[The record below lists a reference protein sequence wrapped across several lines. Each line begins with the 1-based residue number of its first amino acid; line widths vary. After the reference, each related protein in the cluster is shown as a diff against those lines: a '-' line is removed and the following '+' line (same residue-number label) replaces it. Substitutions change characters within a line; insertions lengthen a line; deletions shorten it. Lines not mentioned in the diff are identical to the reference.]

1 MQNVY
6 VNLFLEKSRY
16 NIIALLI
23 NNVKYIGL
31 YGDNGILPA
40 RTQVDLK
47 ARATLF
53 NKLKQKP
60 TFLWFAPYLGLNV
73 EYMLDVLSLLGIILS
88 FTGYVITLKR
98 LQD

>member
-1 MQNVY
+1 
-6 VNLFLEKSRY
+6 
-16 NIIALLI
+16 
-23 NNVKYIGL
+23 L

-73 EYMLDVLSLLGIILS
+73 EYMLDILSIVGIILS
-88 FTGYVITLKR
+88 FAGYVITLKNCKVKNT
-98 LQD
+98 